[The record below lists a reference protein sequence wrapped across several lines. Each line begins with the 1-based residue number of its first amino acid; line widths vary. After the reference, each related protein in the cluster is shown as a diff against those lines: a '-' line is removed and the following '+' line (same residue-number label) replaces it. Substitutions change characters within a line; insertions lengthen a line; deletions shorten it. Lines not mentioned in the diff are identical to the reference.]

1 MWEMCDDF
9 SAHGPNLLELQ
20 RLLEIS
26 DMLRSVLTFELNSLA
41 HIDSLVWRFN
51 FFTYKQDANNETMFA
66 ISVQTQNSCS
76 SSKLLCHKK
85 IQKTF
90 LKLYGPAAGIWNSC
104 GHTDG
109 DGWVPRWSA
118 CASFSASLPVG
129 FLLAGSLAGSSDDS
143 SPWIPDTRT
152 GDLRSVPSSR
162 LWSGLAL
169 IIASFKEMNQ

>member
-1 MWEMCDDF
+1 MRRFFISWP
-9 SAHGPNLLELQ
+9 SLLELQ

-26 DMLRSVLTFELNSLA
+26 DILRSILTFELNSLA
-41 HIDSLVWRFN
+41 HIDSLVWRFSL
-51 FFTYKQDANNETMFA
+51 FIKQDANNETMFA

-118 CASFSASLPVG
+118 CASFSASLPVLAFCWRAAWRAAVMTQVPG
-129 FLLAGSLAGSSDDS
+129 FLTPARETCAQFPAPGF
-143 SPWIPDTRT
+143 
-152 GDLRSVPSSR
+152 
-162 LWSGLAL
+162 GLV
-169 IIASFKEMNQ
+169 